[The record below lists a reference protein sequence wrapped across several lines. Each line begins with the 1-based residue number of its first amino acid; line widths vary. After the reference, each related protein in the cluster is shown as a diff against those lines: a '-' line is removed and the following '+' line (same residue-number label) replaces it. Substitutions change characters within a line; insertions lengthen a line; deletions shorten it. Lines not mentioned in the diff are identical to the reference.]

1 MRINTKGNEVMV
13 TNQRLSERLTA
24 VSEEYGPEDEIW
36 KQFVRD
42 HKKWLQM
49 NSDLRTF
56 TPEYMVQYRYRPEDF
71 IQVYEA
77 DPSMCWIFLFINDIR
92 SQADFNE
99 AKTRY
104 YVFGRDLIRQLKTA
118 YVGSASFIPD
128 EREID

>member
-1 MRINTKGNEVMV
+1 MRVITKGNEVMV
-13 TNQRLSERLTA
+13 TNQRLSERLTT

-42 HKKWLQM
+42 HKKWLQQ
-49 NSDLRTF
+49 NSNLRSY
-56 TPEYMVQYRYRPEDF
+56 TPEFMVQYRYRPEDF
-71 IQVYEA
+71 VILNEG
-77 DPSMCWIFLFINDIR
+77 DPSMCWIFLFINDLR
-92 SQADFNE
+92 SQSDFNE
-99 AKTRY
+99 ARTRY